1 MSGPDHSSMLTLAE
15 IKVTPEQ
22 MAMIQGNQQA
32 FLSIFKQMLAEQA
45 KTNELLAG
53 FLQALAEDQG
63 DEPDPDA
70 VPQTYLSGEPVL
82 GGR

>member
-1 MSGPDHSSMLTLAE
+1 
-15 IKVTPEQ
+15 
-22 MAMIQGNQQA
+22 MIQANEQA
-32 FLSIFKQMLAEQA
+32 FLSIFNRILAEQA
-45 KTNELLAG
+45 KTNELLAS

-70 VPQTYLSGEPVL
+70 APQTYLSGAPVL